1 MWNLALIKS
10 WSMARVS
17 ATSGVCRGRLSGW
30 GWVESPPIGAS
41 PTEPSPWDRGLGGV
55 FLGYIAG
62 LELYVFSIGFGLGI
76 ALLGEAFWGLGAFV
90 RFGELL
96 VPLGLSGLLALDSD
110 FGASGLRVSSALD
123 ISSFVSGAFVEE
135 SATISCGALYDD

>member
-1 MWNLALIKS
+1 
-10 WSMARVS
+10 
-17 ATSGVCRGRLSGW
+17 
-30 GWVESPPIGAS
+30 
-41 PTEPSPWDRGLGGV
+41 V
-55 FLGYIAG
+55 FLWYIAG
-62 LELYVFSIGFGLGI
+62 LELSVFSIGFRLGI
-76 ALLGEAFWGLGAFV
+76 ALLGEAFWGLEAFA